1 VASVDHRMV
10 WRRARPGRAAI
21 LVPSPAGDWLPIA
34 KRALCSLSLTWGGM
48 GDILVPIGAD
58 SRPSPA
64 FRAIL
69 RAHDPD
75 YVAAYQAT
83 RTEIALAD
91 PSSYASWRAG
101 RPAGADDS
109 EADDSEDETT
119 LRQQFEAE
127 MSGLPGA
134 WDPSAAIGF
143 ARSWCSPYPSPKG
156 GYYPVASR
164 SAALGRPLISLSVF
178 PGLMDRPLDLD
189 LGAFDPAFELM
200 ARMRIGSLAGAELPG
215 TAALQLCT
223 AEERDLP
230 ALSELACA
238 KEVSHPPALDS
249 NVRHLA
255 ELHSPEIPPTHGL
268 DPLSPFRRTT
278 HGMKW
283 INFEVRA
290 TWVVVIGDTC
300 EDFCFAL
307 ACDRLFLGATWV
319 PARLVND
326 PVLTDGLRALRVLL
340 RDNATYGHQAF
351 FTSLSLGTADVKQSR
366 LAVLAMDTNAADR
379 CSSVIPFASLKFGR
393 PKRLADP
400 GSLYL
405 GETSTCYYDEDG
417 SLNIATTLS
426 TPIPD
431 VARPA
436 RPTEVAWEID
446 VSIEG
451 EQALPRS
458 ALASADLQASSF
470 SAEIDVRAGTSGLS
484 YHSHKISGGYLAG
497 WILDQHL
504 VRPVLRV
511 PSAAMTIRWLGEAA
525 GYAVRPSQTGRLN
538 QIVID
543 MWGSLGAVAADL
555 SGPVRALLDV
565 LTPSD
570 GMKDGPLP
578 TSLVINR
585 LPYITA
591 GNAQDLLCLDEA
603 GTRAEL
609 DRLLRLKVL
618 RRGLVLRCARCNWL
632 DWYAIDQIGQS
643 FRCDRCDQDNFLEQA
658 RWRDPISEPQWY
670 YDLDH
675 AVREAL
681 KLDGHVP
688 ILALDRLRARHRDGF
703 SFTTDFELI
712 KDSTDHPPEI
722 DFAVITDGRLILG
735 EAKKNDRLASQ
746 RRDEERKLSRLYGA
760 ARDLT
765 ADDVCL
771 ATAAAVWD
779 HGTAERANKALDKLG
794 IGLIYE
800 EGLSAARHE

>member
-1 VASVDHRMV
+1 MASVDHRMV
-10 WRRARPGRAAI
+10 WRRARPGRAAV

-48 GDILVPIGAD
+48 GDILVPVGAD

-64 FRAIL
+64 FRAVL

-75 YVAAYQAT
+75 YVAAYEAT
-83 RTEIALAD
+83 SSEIALAD
-91 PSSYASWRAG
+91 PSAYAAWRAG
-101 RPAGADDS
+101 RPGS
-109 EADDSEDETT
+109 SDDSEDETT

-127 MSGLPGA
+127 MSGLRGA
-134 WDPSAAIGF
+134 WDSSAAVAF

-156 GYYPVASR
+156 GYYPVARR
-164 SAALGRPLISLSVF
+164 SDSLGRPLIALSVF

-200 ARMRIGSLAGAELPG
+200 ARMRIGSLADTELPG
-215 TAALQLCT
+215 NAALQLCT

-230 ALSELACA
+230 ALSELACV

-255 ELHSPEIPPTHGL
+255 ELHSREIPPTQGL

-278 HGMKW
+278 HGMNW

-319 PARLVND
+319 PVRLVND
-326 PVLTDGLRALRVLL
+326 PVLADGLRALRALL

-351 FTSLSLGTADVKQSR
+351 FTSLSLDAADVEQSR
-366 LAVLAMDTNAADR
+366 LAVLAMDETAADR
-379 CSSVIPFASLKFGR
+379 CSSVIPPASLKFGR

-405 GETSTCYYDEDG
+405 GETITCYYDGDG
-417 SLNIATTLS
+417 SLGIATALS
-426 TPIPD
+426 APIPD

-436 RPTEVAWEID
+436 PPTEVAWEID
-446 VSIEG
+446 VSIER

-458 ALASADLQASSF
+458 ALAPADLLASFPS

-497 WILDQHL
+497 WILEQHL

-511 PSAAMTIRWLGEAA
+511 PSAAMTIRRLAEAA

-543 MWGSLGAVAADL
+543 MWGSLEAAAADL
-555 SGPVRALLDV
+555 SGPVRTLLDV
-565 LTPSD
+565 LTPSPD
-570 GMKDGPLP
+570 MKDGPLA

-591 GNAQDLLCLDEA
+591 ENAQGLLGLDEA

-609 DRLLRLKVL
+609 DRLLRLRVL
-618 RRGLVLRCARCNWL
+618 RRGLVLRCVRCNWL
-632 DWYAIDQIGQS
+632 DWYAIDHIGQS

-658 RWRDPISEPQWY
+658 RWNKPVSEPQWY

-688 ILALDRLRARHRDGF
+688 ILALDRLRARYRDGF
-703 SFTTDFELI
+703 SFTTDFEII
-712 KDSTDHPPEI
+712 KNSTGHPPEI
-722 DFAVITDGRLILG
+722 DFAVIADARLILG
-735 EAKKNDRLASQ
+735 EAKKNDRLANQ
-746 RRDEERKLSRLYGA
+746 RREERRKLGRLHDA

-779 HGTAERANKALDKLG
+779 QGTTELVSQALADLG
-794 IGLIYE
+794 VGLIYE
-800 EGLSAARHE
+800 EAPGTAQPV

>member
-10 WRRARPGRAAI
+10 WRRARPGRAAV
-21 LVPSPAGDWLPIA
+21 LVPAPAGDWLPLV

-48 GDILVPIGAD
+48 GDILVPVGAD
-58 SRPSPA
+58 SRPSPE
-64 FRAIL
+64 FRAVL

-75 YVAAYQAT
+75 YVAAYEAT
-83 RTEIALAD
+83 SSEIALAD
-91 PSSYASWRAG
+91 PSAYAAWRASRSG
-101 RPAGADDS
+101 S
-109 EADDSEDETT
+109 ADDSEDETT

-127 MSGLPGA
+127 MSGLRGA
-134 WDPSAAIGF
+134 WDPSAAIEF
-143 ARSWCSPYPSPKG
+143 TRPWCSPYPSPKG
-156 GYYPVASR
+156 GYYPVAR
-164 SAALGRPLISLSVF
+164 GSASLGRPLIPLSVF

-189 LGAFDPAFELM
+189 LGAFDPALELM
-200 ARMRIGSLAGAELPG
+200 TRMRIGSLAGAELPG

-230 ALSELACA
+230 ALSELACV
-238 KEVSHPPALDS
+238 KEVSHPPSLDS

-255 ELHSPEIPPTHGL
+255 ELHSREIPPTQGL

-278 HGMKW
+278 HGMTW
-283 INFEVRA
+283 INFDVRQ

-319 PARLVND
+319 PARLISD
-326 PVLTDGLRALRVLL
+326 PILADGFRALRTLL
-340 RDNATYGHQAF
+340 RNDATYGHQAF
-351 FTSLSLGTADVKQSR
+351 FTSLSLDTADIEQSR
-366 LAVLAMDTNAADR
+366 LAVLAMDKVAADR
-379 CSSVIPFASLKFGR
+379 CSSVISPASLEFGR

-400 GSLYL
+400 GSLVL
-405 GETSTCYYDEDG
+405 GETSTCYYDEDE
-417 SLNIATTLS
+417 SLNIATALS

-436 RPTEVAWEID
+436 PPTQAAWEID
-446 VSIEG
+446 VSIER

-458 ALASADLQASSF
+458 ALTPADLLASSPT
-470 SAEIDVRAGTSGLS
+470 SLEIDIRAGTSGLS
-484 YHSHKISGGYLAG
+484 YHSHQIGGVYLAG
-497 WILDQHL
+497 WILEQHL

-511 PSAAMTIRWLGEAA
+511 PSAAVTIRRLAEAA
-525 GYAVRPSQTGRLN
+525 GYTVRPSQTGRLN
-538 QIVID
+538 QIIID
-543 MWGSLGAVAADL
+543 MWGSIEAAAADL

-565 LTPSD
+565 LTPSE
-570 GMKDGPLP
+570 GMRDGPLS
-578 TSLVINR
+578 TSLIINR

-591 GNAQDLLCLDEA
+591 GNAQDLLGLDEA

-609 DRLLRLKVL
+609 DRLLRLRVL
-618 RRGLVLRCARCNWL
+618 RRGLILRCARCNWL
-632 DWYAIDQIGQS
+632 DWYSIDHIGQS
-643 FRCDRCDQDNFLEQA
+643 FRCVRCDRDNFLEQA
-658 RWRDPISEPQWY
+658 RWRDPVSEPQWY

-703 SFTTDFELI
+703 SFTTDFEII
-712 KDSTDHPPEI
+712 KNSTRHPPEI
-722 DFAVITDGRLILG
+722 DFAVIADGRLVLG
-735 EAKKNDRLASQ
+735 EAKKNDRLAGQ
-746 RRDEERKLSRLYGA
+746 RRDEQRKLSRLHDA

-779 HGTAERANKALDKLG
+779 QGTTELVSQAFADLG
-794 IGLIYE
+794 VGLIYE
-800 EGLSAARHE
+800 EALGPAQPA